1 MTLKIGFD
9 NLNFCQKNSKNLP
22 MGLCVGGD
30 VLQRACP
37 HWAAPWRS
45 CLGGGGAGVEV
56 LGLLGLLGL
65 LRLAAQS
72 SRSSKQWGTPR

>member
-1 MTLKIGFD
+1 
-9 NLNFCQKNSKNLP
+9 

-37 HWAAPWRS
+37 HWAAPSRS